1 MQIADQGEGQE
12 EAKKLNSTGKVKVKP
27 KITYT
32 PTGGERGHQ
41 SVKVKLIK
49 R

>member
-1 MQIADQGEGQE
+1 MQLLIK
-12 EAKKLNSTGKVKVKP
+12 AKGKKKRKLNSTGKVKVKP

-32 PTGGERGHQ
+32 PAGGRPITS

-49 R
+49 G